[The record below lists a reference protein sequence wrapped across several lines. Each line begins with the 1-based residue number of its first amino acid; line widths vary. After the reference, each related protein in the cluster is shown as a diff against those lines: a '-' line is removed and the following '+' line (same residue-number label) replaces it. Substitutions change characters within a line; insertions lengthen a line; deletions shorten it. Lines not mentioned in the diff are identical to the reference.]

1 MYNSQDV
8 ASRIKSLAK
17 FKKISTGKML
27 SDCDLSKNA
36 LSTMQSGGFLPR
48 TESLAK
54 IADYLDCSVDY
65 LLGRDKFVTSHKAAD
80 YDKLDIEDK
89 AEIRGIIKQMLKADK
104 YKKTDSYAQSVH
116 DFDNALDITPLF
128 EQYKVDK
135 N

>member
-1 MYNSQDV
+1 MYNSQEI
-8 ASRIKSLAK
+8 AEKIKATAK
-17 FKKISTGKML
+17 EQNISINQMLLGCGLGKNTI
-27 SDCDLSKNA
+27 SK
-36 LSTMQSGGFLPR
+36 MGSGTDIMTQNF
-48 TESLAK
+48 AK

-89 AEIRGIIKQMLKADK
+89 AEIRGMIKQMLKADK

-128 EQYKVDK
+128 EKNKVDK
-135 N
+135 D